1 MLNLKVNNNDHIE
14 ATEDCVVVTRI
25 LMNECVYSSSQNIK
39 YTKTTFTF
47 VE

>member
-25 LMNECVYSSSQNIK
+25 LMINE
-39 YTKTTFTF
+39 
-47 VE
+47 

>member
-1 MLNLKVNNNDHIE
+1 MLNLKVHNNGHIE

-25 LMNECVYSSSQNIK
+25 LMNEYVLIK
-39 YTKTTFTF
+39 SKHYTKTTFTF